1 MSSALRTRARNALLG
16 LALGD
21 AMSWPAMFQRS
32 YALPFWTRRIRR
44 EIDAAEETT
53 HAIRPALPFSLNR
66 SAATFA
72 LCGADDTEWAAFT
85 AQQLVQQ
92 RGKLEASQL
101 VQAWQALAKSEQPV
115 RGSLSVQAALHNLR
129 RGKMPPHTGHDH
141 PHYFDDAAVARA
153 VPIGAAYAGQ
163 PHAAAALAASEAQ
176 LTNSEDGV
184 WAAQAMAAAIS
195 CACAGKNVEAIIS
208 TAQSY
213 LPHDSWIERTVH
225 EALALCDE
233 KKSLLENLPRLHEAV
248 SNRVYSYGTA
258 APETFAL
265 ALAVFKLTHGD
276 FEAAVFMANSF
287 AKNADSVPAFVGAL
301 CGAMSDEGNFFPAWQ
316 SQLKHL
322 RGICIPALAG
332 VDYLALAEQ
341 LATLA
346 CENE

>member
-1 MSSALRTRARNALLG
+1 MSILRTRARNALLG

-53 HAIRPALPFSLNR
+53 HAIRPAMPFSLNR
-66 SAATFA
+66 SAEAFA
-72 LCGADDTEWAAFT
+72 LCGTDDTEWAAFT

-101 VQAWQALAKSEQPV
+101 LHAWQALAKSEQPV
-115 RGSLSVQAALHNLR
+115 RGSLSVQAALRNLR

-163 PHAAAALAASEAQ
+163 PHAAAALAMNEAQ
-176 LTNSEDGV
+176 ITNAEDGV
-184 WAAQAMAAAIS
+184 WAAQAMAAAMA
-195 CACAGKNVEAIIS
+195 CACAGKSVEEVIAA
-208 TAQSY
+208 AQSY
-213 LPHDSWIERTVH
+213 LPHDSWIRRTVH
-225 EALALCDE
+225 EALTLCDE
-233 KKSLLENLPRLHEAV
+233 QKSLLENLPRLHEAV

-265 ALAVFKLTHGD
+265 TLAVYKLTHGD
-276 FEAAVFMANSF
+276 FEAAVFMANGF

-301 CGAMSDEGNFFPAWQ
+301 CGAMCDAENFFPAWRDG
-316 SQLKHL
+316 LKHL

-332 VDYLALAEQ
+332 MDYLALVEQ
-341 LATLA
+341 FTTLI
-346 CENE
+346 EEQ